1 MSFQLG
7 VLSGKPLNDTAADVQ
22 GKLGPIMSRAW
33 RFWPFVHLV
42 TYSVIPPAQRV
53 LWVNCVDLVWSSI
66 LAGMASGTPPETAEH
81 VPISEP
87 YRSQDEAS
95 PEDLQQAEE
104 CSSSSS
110 SSKVLKP
117 GSQ

>member
-22 GKLGPIMSRAW
+22 GKLWPILSRAW
-33 RFWPFVHLV
+33 RFWPFVHLI

-66 LAGMASGTPPETAEH
+66 LAGMASGTPSPTEVAEPEECH
-81 VPISEP
+81 EMC
-87 YRSQDEAS
+87 SQDETS
-95 PEDLQQAEE
+95 TGVVLCEDKSSI
-104 CSSSSS
+104 SSSNY
-110 SSKVLKP
+110 LKP
-117 GSQ
+117 EN